1 MDADEIIG
9 APGIGHI
16 DTCLQAAGR
25 TGPQHLLRV
34 HAGSTH
40 RKAAVLI
47 EQVSEHVPHFEINC
61 LLLQPVGGSAG
72 VDRAWIMPLIDEY
85 ADRHFCPS
93 SLYHPMKKGQ
103 AVMGFV

>member
-1 MDADEIIG
+1 MFPLKLTACSSSPL
-9 APGIGHI
+9 A
-16 DTCLQAAGR
+16 
-25 TGPQHLLRV
+25 
-34 HAGSTH
+34 
-40 RKAAVLI
+40 
-47 EQVSEHVPHFEINC
+47 
-61 LLLQPVGGSAG
+61 GSAG